1 MQDLLAVGGWAH
13 GQTIAPQ
20 KNAAELNRQAAL
32 QSSGKIHEW
41 SKFRR

>member
-20 KNAAELNRQAAL
+20 KNAAELIARQH
-32 QSSGKIHEW
+32 SSISNW
-41 SKFRR
+41 YQLSSLL